1 MIPNQYVAIL
11 SGGLLKLYDD
21 SNDIPIYG
29 STYSKAGLEILK
41 GLIIATFTYVS
52 INNMNVPF
60 VVFIFIG
67 LDQLFID
74 DTALNTDFYYSG
86 MILTFILLLI
96 TFDPDHVTHLVWI
109 PIILASIFGYIEHK
123 LFPEDYS
130 WKKIIA
136 RTLVVLGLVV
146 SKDIALK
153 YFIDNDIICIAIGYF
168 SFSVFNMLYLKY
180 RNYKRNESELLKP

>member
-1 MIPNQYVAIL
+1 MIPTQYVAIL

-21 SNDIPIYG
+21 TNDIPIYG
-29 STYSKAGLEILK
+29 SNYSKAGLEILK
-41 GLIIATFTYVS
+41 GLIIASFTYVS
-52 INNMNVPF
+52 IHNMNVPF

-86 MILTFILLLI
+86 MVITFILLFI
-96 TFDPDHVTHLVWI
+96 TFEPSHVTHLVWF
-109 PIILASIFGYIEHK
+109 PIILASIFGYAEHK

-130 WKKIIA
+130 WKKIIIRSLA
-136 RTLVVLGLVV
+136 VLGLII

-180 RNYKRNESELLKP
+180 KNSKRFESLKD